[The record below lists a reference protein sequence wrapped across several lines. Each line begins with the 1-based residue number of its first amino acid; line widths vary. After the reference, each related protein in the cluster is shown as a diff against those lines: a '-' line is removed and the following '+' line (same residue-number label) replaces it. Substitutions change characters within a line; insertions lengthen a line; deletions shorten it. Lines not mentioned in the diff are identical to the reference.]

1 MGGNGPFALFRW
13 QKLFE
18 VWDQFAFGFLRTLE
32 IAALALLLALAIGI
46 VCGVLS
52 TTKSRILRGI
62 VRGYVEFFQNTPLLI
77 QIFFYYNGLAMLGLV
92 LGKFAIGVLG
102 VGIYHGA
109 YVTEVM
115 RGGIESI
122 HKGQT
127 EAAQSQGFN
136 YVQTMRY
143 IILPQTVKIVLPPLT
158 NQAVNLIKN
167 TSTLAMIAGAELM
180 YTADSWAS
188 YTLNYGPAYAVAGV
202 LYFLLCF
209 PLSTWARNYEERLK
223 QQASQQANAGEKKAK
238 QPESTGTEAAV

>member
-1 MGGNGPFALFRW
+1 MSGNGPFALFRW
-13 QKLFE
+13 EKLFE
-18 VWDQFAFGFLRTLE
+18 SWDQFALGFLRTLE
-32 IAALALLLALAIGI
+32 VAALALLLALAIGI
-46 VCGVLS
+46 VFGVLS
-52 TTKSRILRGI
+52 TTKSRILQGI

-115 RGGIESI
+115 RGGIDSI
-122 HKGQT
+122 HKGQA
-127 EAAQSQGFN
+127 EAAQSQGFT

-167 TSTLAMIAGAELM
+167 TSVLAMIAGADLM
-180 YTADSWAS
+180 YAADSWAS
-188 YTLNYGPAYAVAGV
+188 YTLNYGPAYVVAGV
-202 LYFLLCF
+202 LYFILCF
-209 PLSTWARNYEERLK
+209 PLSTWARHYEERLK
-223 QQASQQANAGEKKAK
+223 K
-238 QPESTGTEAAV
+238 QGVQKEVKEQKETNVEVAV